1 MVRGSQLV
9 CLLVF
14 LAATIHSQIF
24 TLQGPATVSFT
35 LDFPASTPA
44 HYSVE
49 IQSDGKAH
57 YESRSKVSSESEETD
72 SFDYDFTVS
81 PAARE
86 KIFELTAKAGY
97 FHKDLDSHRK
107 NLAFTGKK
115 TLGYKDE
122 RRSGE
127 STFNYSP
134 DGAVQDLTSLF
145 QGLSATLELGHRLE
159 YSLRYQKLALAE
171 ELKRTEESAR
181 MNPPVEIQ
189 AIAPIL
195 QQIVADS
202 SVMNVTRARAQ
213 RLLDGPSGH

>member
-1 MVRGSQLV
+1 MFRGFQVV

-14 LAATIHSQIF
+14 LAAILHSQ
-24 TLQGPATVSFT
+24 TNQVSASVSFT
-35 LDFPASTPA
+35 LDFPGSIPE
-44 HYSVE
+44 HYSVQV
-49 IQSDGKAH
+49 QSDGKAH
-57 YESRSKVSSESEETD
+57 YESRSKVSSQSEEAD
-72 SFDYDFTVS
+72 SFDYDFPVS
-81 PAARE
+81 PATRD
-86 KIFELTAKAGY
+86 KIFEFAAKAGY

-122 RRSGE
+122 NRSGE
-127 STFNYSP
+127 STFNYSG
-134 DGAVQDLTSLF
+134 DAAVQDLTSLF
-145 QGLSATLELGHRLE
+145 QSLSATLELGHRLE

-171 ELKRTEESAR
+171 ELKRTEETAR
-181 MNPPVEIQ
+181 MNPPVEIR